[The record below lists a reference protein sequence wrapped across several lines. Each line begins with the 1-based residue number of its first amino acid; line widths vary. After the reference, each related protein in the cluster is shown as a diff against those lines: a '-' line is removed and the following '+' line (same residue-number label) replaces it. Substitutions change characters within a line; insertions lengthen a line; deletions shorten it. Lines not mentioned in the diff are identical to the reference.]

1 MMSGDPRAE
10 GVFIKDVEDTYA
22 HIVKRVKAAKEEE
35 DEALANGPE
44 QIQLVPENPGT
55 TISFIVPDG
64 PPPKELRLEGP
75 GTENLDV
82 EKVREALQLRWD
94 VFNGF
99 SEEMKAALRDQSL
112 DAVNKSLGRMK
123 VDDAEKVV
131 GLLDSAGILS
141 FAEGGIR
148 DETGLGEA
156 DDEGEEEEEE
166 EEDEVE

>member
-22 HIVKRVKAAKEEE
+22 HILGRVKAAKEEE

-64 PPPKELRLEGP
+64 PPPEDLRLEGP
-75 GTENLDV
+75 GTENLDI
-82 EKVREALQLRWD
+82 ERVREALQMRWEVYD
-94 VFNGF
+94 SF
-99 SEEMKAALRDQSL
+99 SEDFKKALKDQSL
-112 DAVNKSLGRMK
+112 DAVNKCLGKMK
-123 VDDAEKVV
+123 VDDAEKIV

-148 DETGLGEA
+148 DETGQGEDA
-156 DDEGEEEEEE
+156 EEV
-166 EEDEVE
+166 D